1 MRDESATRFN
11 WHMYMRERALE
22 SFREHRTF
30 CEGKF
35 THANITLSME
45 ELDELINV
53 LTETD
58 AIQNAYKLGYEEGTK
73 DTKKSIA
80 KSFETFKKS
89 MEG

>member
-1 MRDESATRFN
+1 MRDERKIMFDR
-11 WHMYMRERALE
+11 HMYMRECALKHM
-22 SFREHRTF
+22 REHRTF

-35 THANITLSME
+35 TLANIMLSME

-80 KSFETFKKS
+80 ESFEIFKKS
-89 MEG
+89 ME